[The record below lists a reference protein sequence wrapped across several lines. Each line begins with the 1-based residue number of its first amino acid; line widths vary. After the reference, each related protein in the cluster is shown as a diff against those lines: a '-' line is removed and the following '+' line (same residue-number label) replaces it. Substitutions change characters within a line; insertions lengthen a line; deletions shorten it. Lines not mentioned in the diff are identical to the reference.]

1 MIFCAGSIVYR
12 SQTNKR
18 HTCVAALRK
27 ASWPGIVDQDN
38 SSRAAGM
45 PKKKSTRRLPKKRI
59 KPRIHKHGGAAKR
72 EPAAWTLDQIR
83 EGQTYRFQTML
94 SEADVD
100 SFAALTGDMNYIH
113 LKNGFARKRGFDNR
127 LIHGAFLVGL
137 MSRLVGMHL
146 PGRECLLLELR
157 VKFRAPA
164 YAGDRLLV
172 EGTVTQRS
180 GSGKAIVVKIDVSVP
195 AAKRLVATA
204 NAVVGFTAEGAS

>member
-1 MIFCAGSIVYR
+1 
-12 SQTNKR
+12 
-18 HTCVAALRK
+18 
-27 ASWPGIVDQDN
+27 
-38 SSRAAGM
+38 M
-45 PKKKSTRRLPKKRI
+45 PKKKPTKRRR
-59 KPRIHKHGGAAKR
+59 RAHAHGAVAQS
-72 EPAAWTLDQIR
+72 EPAAWTLDQIH
-83 EGQTYRFQTML
+83 EGQTYRFETML

-100 SFAALTGDMNYIH
+100 SFATLTGDMNYIH
-113 LKNGFARKRGFDNR
+113 LKNEFARKRGFDNR

-146 PGRECLLLELR
+146 PGRDCLLLELR

-172 EGTVTQRS
+172 EEAVMQRS

-204 NAVVGFTAEGAS
+204 NAVVGFTAEETS

>member
-1 MIFCAGSIVYR
+1 
-12 SQTNKR
+12 
-18 HTCVAALRK
+18 
-27 ASWPGIVDQDN
+27 
-38 SSRAAGM
+38 M
-45 PKKKSTRRLPKKRI
+45 PKKKSPTQLPKKPI
-59 KPRIHKHGGAAKR
+59 KPRVRKRSAAVKR

-100 SFAALTGDMNYIH
+100 SFATLTGDMNYIH
-113 LKNGFARKRGFDNR
+113 LKNEFARQRGFDNR

-137 MSRLVGMHL
+137 MSRLVDMHL
-146 PGRECLLLELR
+146 PGRDGLLLELR

-172 EGTVTQRS
+172 EGAVMQRS
-180 GSGKAIVVKIDVSVP
+180 GSGKAIVVEIDVSVP

-204 NAVVGFTAEGAS
+204 KAVVGFTAEGAS